1 MNVKNKDCLI
11 DHTWFVKLFLMN
23 FDNIEKNDKLRQV
36 YRGHDLEEYGR
47 NYTWQT
53 F

>member
-1 MNVKNKDCLI
+1 MLKNKDCLI
-11 DHTWFVKLFLMN
+11 DYTRFVKLFLMN

-36 YRGHDLEEYGR
+36 YRGYDLKEYGR